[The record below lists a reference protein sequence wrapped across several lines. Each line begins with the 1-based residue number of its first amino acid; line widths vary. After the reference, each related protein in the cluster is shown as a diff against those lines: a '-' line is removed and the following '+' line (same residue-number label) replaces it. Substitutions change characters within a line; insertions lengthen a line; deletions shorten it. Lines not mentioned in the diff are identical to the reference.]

1 MRWSDPLVLNVA
13 NFLSLL
19 RLILLP
25 VFFYFLIYYLRWNQG
40 ESLSGV
46 TQAYYFIT
54 LSLVPV
60 ILLTDF
66 LDGWIARKF
75 GMVNPL
81 GAFLDPLAD
90 KFFAFSTIAI
100 LAWVE
105 ELPVWLAMVVFFKE
119 LFILIGWVLL
129 FILGYDTEISPSKV
143 GKTAAVCQGVVV
155 FSVILSLP
163 GGEFFDFAAFPLY
176 SLAELINRTWFHIL
190 TAGLTAVS
198 GLQYTLEGLQR
209 AQPVAAVESSA
220 DAADRVAVLKVDGKT
235 GPDPS

>member
-1 MRWSDPLVLNVA
+1 MRWSDPLYLNVA
-13 NFLSLL
+13 NLLSLL

-40 ESLSGV
+40 EPLAGV

-66 LDGWIARKF
+66 LDGWIARKYE
-75 GMVNPL
+75 MVNPL

-119 LFILIGWVLL
+119 FFILIGWVLL
-129 FILGYDTEISPSKV
+129 FILGYDTEIAPSKI
-143 GKTAAVCQGVVV
+143 GKTAAVCQGIVV

-163 GGEFFDFAAFPLY
+163 EGRAFDFSAFPLY
-176 SLAELINRTWFHIL
+176 SLAELIDRPWFHIL
-190 TAGLTAVS
+190 TAVVTGLA
-198 GLQYTLEGLQR
+198 GMQYALEGLQR
-209 AQPVAAVESSA
+209 AQRVPGVDPEQIEK
-220 DAADRVAVLKVDGKT
+220 VAVLKVEGKRAT
-235 GPDPS
+235 DKS

>member
-1 MRWSDPLVLNVA
+1 MRWSDPLYLNVA
-13 NFLSLL
+13 NLLSLI

-40 ESLSGV
+40 EILTGV

-54 LSLVPV
+54 LSLVPL

-75 GMVNPL
+75 EMVNPL

-105 ELPVWLAMVVFFKE
+105 QLPVWLAMVVFFKE
-119 LFILIGWVLL
+119 FFILIGWLLL
-129 FILGYDTEISPSKV
+129 FILGYNTEISPSKI
-143 GKTAAVCQGVVV
+143 GKTAAVCQGLVV

-163 GGEFFDFAAFPLY
+163 EGKFFDFTAFPLY
-176 SLAELINRTWFHIL
+176 SFAELIDRPWFHVI
-190 TAGLTAVS
+190 TAGLTSLAGV
-198 GLQYTLEGLQR
+198 QYVLEGLYR
-209 AQPVAAVESSA
+209 AQRLETIDPKQPDNVAI
-220 DAADRVAVLKVDGKT
+220 LKVEGKSPP
-235 GPDPS
+235 GKK